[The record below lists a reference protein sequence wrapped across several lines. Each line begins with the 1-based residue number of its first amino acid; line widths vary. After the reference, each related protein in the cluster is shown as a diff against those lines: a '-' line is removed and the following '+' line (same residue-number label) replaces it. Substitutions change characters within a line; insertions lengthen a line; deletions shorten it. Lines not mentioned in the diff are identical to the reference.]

1 MKYKRRN
8 EKYRDAKARTKDWN
22 EMTSRLTKE
31 ELKYETARCMDCG
44 VPFCT
49 SDTGC
54 PISNVIPKWNELVFN
69 DRWYDALQRLMMTNN
84 FPEFTGRICPAP
96 CNGACVLGIN
106 EDPVN
111 IKSVECAIIDHGF
124 EQGWIKPTPP
134 AHRTGKTV
142 AVIGSG
148 PAGLAAADQ
157 LNKAGHLVTVYERSD
172 RPGGLLMYGIPN
184 MKLDEGIV
192 KRRTDL
198 LAAEGIEFICNTTVG
213 EDITVSEL
221 KSQFDA
227 VVFAVGSTI
236 PRDLRIP
243 GRELKNINFAMQLLH
258 SNTKALLDDQLED
271 IRKNLAGKNVVVI
284 GGGDTG
290 NDCLGTS
297 TRHGAKSVTNFEL
310 LPNPPNARP
319 KDNPWPQWPRIF
331 RVDYGH
337 TEVATHYGKD
347 PREYSIL
354 SKEFVGDEEGNVKG
368 IKTVRVEWKRSD
380 SGAWQMAEVPG
391 SEEFFPAD
399 VVLLSMGFLGPEAD
413 NLEVQKT
420 KRGTITTVDPNV
432 YKVDKDDNV
441 FAAGDCRRGQS
452 LVVWGIQEGRQCA
465 REVDEY
471 LMGSTR
477 LPGNG
482 SVEQRNYKLLEEL
495 AEKV

>member
-1 MKYKRRN
+1 M
-8 EKYRDAKARTKDWN
+8 
-22 EMTSRLTKE
+22 
-31 ELKYETARCMDCG
+31 
-44 VPFCT
+44 
-49 SDTGC
+49 
-54 PISNVIPKWNELVFN
+54 
-69 DRWYDALQRLMMTNN
+69 
-84 FPEFTGRICPAP
+84 
-96 CNGACVLGIN
+96 
-106 EDPVN
+106 
-111 IKSVECAIIDHGF
+111 
-124 EQGWIKPTPP
+124 
-134 AHRTGKTV
+134 
-142 AVIGSG
+142 
-148 PAGLAAADQ
+148 
-157 LNKAGHLVTVYERSD
+157 
-172 RPGGLLMYGIPN
+172 
-184 MKLDEGIV
+184 
-192 KRRTDL
+192 
-198 LAAEGIEFICNTTVG
+198 
-213 EDITVSEL
+213 
-221 KSQFDA
+221 
-227 VVFAVGSTI
+227 
-236 PRDLRIP
+236 
-243 GRELKNINFAMQLLH
+243 
-258 SNTKALLDDQLED
+258 
-271 IRKNLAGKNVVVI
+271 
-284 GGGDTG
+284 
-290 NDCLGTS
+290 
-297 TRHGAKSVTNFEL
+297 TNFEL

>member
-1 MKYKRRN
+1 
-8 EKYRDAKARTKDWN
+8 
-22 EMTSRLTKE
+22 
-31 ELKYETARCMDCG
+31 
-44 VPFCT
+44 
-49 SDTGC
+49 
-54 PISNVIPKWNELVFN
+54 
-69 DRWYDALQRLMMTNN
+69 
-84 FPEFTGRICPAP
+84 
-96 CNGACVLGIN
+96 
-106 EDPVN
+106 
-111 IKSVECAIIDHGF
+111 
-124 EQGWIKPTPP
+124 
-134 AHRTGKTV
+134 
-142 AVIGSG
+142 
-148 PAGLAAADQ
+148 
-157 LNKAGHLVTVYERSD
+157 
-172 RPGGLLMYGIPN
+172 
-184 MKLDEGIV
+184 MKLDKGIV

-337 TEVATHYGKD
+337 TEVATHYGKTQENT
-347 PREYSIL
+347 PFYQ
-354 SKEFVGDEEGNVKG
+354 
-368 IKTVRVEWKRSD
+368 RVS
-380 SGAWQMAEVPG
+380 
-391 SEEFFPAD
+391 
-399 VVLLSMGFLGPEAD
+399 D
-413 NLEVQKT
+413 NLEVQET